1 MAAAVAERTGERS
14 DVNIE
19 TPHHR
24 VEFYSLY
31 PLFIANKRSAAD
43 WTAED
48 VRPGG
53 PYIDPRTNASL
64 TTLKL
69 PAQSGAVLLRHW
81 TL

>member
-1 MAAAVAERTGERS
+1 MK
-14 DVNIE
+14 
-19 TPHHR
+19 PHTTEENSTA
-24 VEFYSLY
+24 VEFYSCTLY